1 MSPETQKPKSF
12 ADILQQN
19 QEFVAHLQ
27 TLQDD
32 MGTQLAEKEQELAL
46 IQRLLADK
54 QREVDEMQNAQL
66 QWAIDRQALLE
77 QHESLKKGHL
87 TLQQT
92 HDRAQADLG
101 RLKDEAARARAHDQ
115 ERAIERQALLDQHES
130 LKQGNQDLQQS
141 HDRAQVELARLKD
154 DVARA
159 KTRDEERR
167 GQLRQLEQERIQL
180 AQKYEADQKKFRE
193 DLKTAEDDLNS
204 LQTSQLQWAVDRE
217 TLLKDR
223 ESAVARQAQL
233 EQEWQKARAS
243 LTEDKARLEDLSDDL
258 QQQLKAVRA
267 ELEPLKAARDKWQA
281 ERQRLIADVARL
293 EQGSQAAE
301 SQFKADRKLLLG
313 QLDEA
318 RKKGADLDKAEA
330 EFQRLSDERSALLT
344 KVKAMEKDWQ
354 SRETSYAEEKSTLK
368 KQNQDAIARLAAMQ
382 QDYEKIKAL
391 HADLAGETGRKAE
404 EWTAREQR
412 LTAEKNQ
419 LKVDLERIQAQLS
432 DMMSQTNELHSQRAA
447 EAKELDQAWQREKV
461 SLKAQLEEA
470 RKTAGSGPPTSQ
482 VLARYEAEKRA
493 MQAQLEGLKVELA
506 ASGKNK
512 EAAPA
517 LSQAKRDFEAKF
529 RVIYDQSH
537 DLNSPL
543 NAIIGFSEILLDEK
557 TNKTTPEERREFVA
571 HINESGK
578 RLVEHIRE
586 LIEFAKQEA
595 GIQERPVQMQPPV
608 GVGTKAPVILV
619 ADNDPAVKERIEP
632 FLSHAGYEVVIA
644 ASAQEALRKAVQLQP
659 LAVLIDTQ
667 LPPNGGSGLVYDLR
681 RESKTKDIPIVLTSK
696 VNKES
701 LPFDIGQADFLTKPI
716 DRQQLLQM
724 MVKFDLLADGKRGK
738 KTPSSILIVDD
749 DPQNIRL
756 VKAMLKPFNME
767 IIVADGG
774 KAGLELA
781 LKKKPDMIIL
791 DLMMPDVDGFEVVSK
806 LREDPAGS
814 QIPIL
819 IYTAKNISSEDR
831 ERLQGNIQ
839 SIIQKG
845 DFGKDRFLEMI
856 NNLQTS
862 QAA

>member
-1 MSPETQKPKSF
+1 MAADAPRAKSF

-19 QEFVAHLQ
+19 QEFITHLQ
-27 TLQDD
+27 SLQEDI
-32 MGTQLAEKEQELAL
+32 GGQLDEKERELAL
-46 IQRLLADK
+46 TKRQLTEK
-54 QREVDEMQNAQL
+54 QQELDELQNAQL
-66 QWAIDRQALLE
+66 QWAMD
-77 QHESLKKGHL
+77 
-87 TLQQT
+87 
-92 HDRAQADLG
+92 
-101 RLKDEAARARAHDQ
+101 
-115 ERAIERQALLDQHES
+115 RQALLDQHDA
-130 LKQGNQDLQQS
+130 LKQGHQDLQQR
-141 HDRAQVELARLKD
+141 HDQGQVELGRLKD

-159 KTRDEERR
+159 KARDEERR
-167 GQLRQLEQERIQL
+167 GQLRQLEQERMQL
-180 AQKYEADQKKFRE
+180 AQKFENDHKKIGA
-193 DLKTAEDDLNS
+193 DLKLAQDDLDS
-204 LQTSQLQWAVDRE
+204 LQSAQLQWAIDRE
-217 TLLKDR
+217 SLLKDR
-223 ESAVARQAQL
+223 DTAVAKQAQL
-233 EQEWQKARAS
+233 EQDWQKARAE
-243 LTEDKARLEDLSDDL
+243 LTQEKARLTDLNARL
-258 QQQLKAVRA
+258 QQQLKAAQV
-267 ELEPLKAARDKWQA
+267 EIEPLKAARDKWQA
-281 ERQRLIADVARL
+281 ERQRLMADVARL
-293 EQGSQAAE
+293 EQGAQASDA
-301 SQFKADRKLLLG
+301 QFRADRKLLQG

-318 RKKGADLDKAEA
+318 RRKAADLDKAEA

-344 KVKAMEKDWQ
+344 KVKALEKDWQ
-354 SRETSYAEEKSTLK
+354 SREASVAEEKAGLK
-368 KQNQDAIARLAAMQ
+368 KQVQDAAAKLAAMQ

-404 EWTAREQR
+404 QWTAREQR
-412 LTAEKNQ
+412 LTSEKNQ
-419 LKVDLERIQAQLS
+419 LKVDLERVQGQLS
-432 DMMSQTNELHSQRAA
+432 DMMSETNELHSRRAN
-447 EAKELDQAWQREKV
+447 EAKELEQAWQREKA
-461 SLKAQLEEA
+461 SLKLQLDEA
-470 RKTAGSGPPTSQ
+470 RKAGGSGPPTSQ

-493 MQAQLEGLKVELA
+493 MQAQLDGLKTELA
-506 ASGKNK
+506 ASGRNK
-512 EAAPA
+512 DAAPA
-517 LSQAKRDFEAKF
+517 LTQAKRDFEAKF

-557 TNKTTPEERREFVA
+557 ANKTTPEERREFVA

-595 GIQERPVQMQPPV
+595 GIQERPIQMVPPV
-608 GVGTKAPVILV
+608 GGGSKPPVILV

-756 VKAMLKPFNME
+756 IKAMLKPFNME
-767 IIVADGG
+767 VMVADGG

-781 LKKKPDMIIL
+781 LKKKPDLIIL

-806 LREDPAGS
+806 LREDPAAS

-819 IYTAKNISSEDR
+819 IYTAKNITSEDR

>member
-1 MSPETQKPKSF
+1 MPETPKPKSF

-19 QEFVAHLQ
+19 QDFIAHLQ
-27 TLQDD
+27 VLQEDV
-32 MGTQLAEKEQELAL
+32 GVQLEEKEKELALAKRQLAEKQQEL
-46 IQRLLADK
+46 
-54 QREVDEMQNAQL
+54 DEMQNAQL
-66 QWAIDRQALLE
+66 QWAMDRQ
-77 QHESLKKGHL
+77 S
-87 TLQQT
+87 
-92 HDRAQADLG
+92 
-101 RLKDEAARARAHDQ
+101 
-115 ERAIERQALLDQHES
+115 LLDQHES
-130 LKQGNQDLQQS
+130 LKQGQTDLQQS
-141 HDRAQVELARLKD
+141 HDQAKVELARLKD
-154 DVARA
+154 DIARA

-180 AQKYEADQKKFRE
+180 AQKSEVDQKKIRA
-193 DLKTAEDDLNS
+193 DLKAAQDDLDS
-204 LQTSQLQWAVDRE
+204 LQSAQLQWAMDRE

-223 ESAVARQAQL
+223 DTAVSKQAQL
-233 EQEWQKARAS
+233 EQEWQKARAE
-243 LTEDKARLEDLSDDL
+243 LTKDKARLTDTTAQL
-258 QQQLKAVRA
+258 QQQLKAAQA

-281 ERQRLIADVARL
+281 ERQRLVADVARL
-293 EQGSQAAE
+293 EQGSQASEA
-301 SQFKADRKLLLG
+301 QFKADRKLLQG

-330 EFQRLSDERSALLT
+330 EFGRISDERSALLT
-344 KVKAMEKDWQ
+344 KVKALEKDWQ
-354 SRETSYAEEKSTLK
+354 SREASIAEEKAALR
-368 KQNQDAIARLAAMQ
+368 KQVGDAVAKLAAMQ
-382 QDYEKIKAL
+382 QDYEKVKAL

-404 EWTAREQR
+404 QWTAREQR
-412 LTAEKNQ
+412 LTSEKNQ
-419 LKVDLERIQAQLS
+419 LKVDLERVQAQLS
-432 DMMSQTNELHSQRAA
+432 DMMSQSNDLQTQRAGQS
-447 EAKELDQAWQREKV
+447 KELEQAWLREKA
-461 SLKAQLEEA
+461 SLKAQLDEA
-470 RKTAGSGPPTSQ
+470 RKAAGSGPPSSQ

-493 MQAQLEGLKVELA
+493 MQAQLDSLRTELT

-512 EAAPA
+512 DAAPA
-517 LSQAKRDFEAKF
+517 LAQAKRDFEAKF

-543 NAIIGFSEILLDEK
+543 NAINGFSEILLDEK
-557 TNKTTPEERREFVA
+557 GNKTTPEERREFVA
-571 HINESGK
+571 HINESAK
-578 RLVEHIRE
+578 RLGEHIRE

-595 GIQERPVQMQPPV
+595 GIQERPVQMVPPM
-608 GVGTKAPVILV
+608 GMGSKPPVILV

-767 IIVADGG
+767 VMVADGG

-781 LKKKPDMIIL
+781 LKKKPDLIIL

-819 IYTAKNISSEDR
+819 IYTAKNITSEDR

-839 SIIQKG
+839 TIIQKG

-856 NNLQTS
+856 NNLQTTH
-862 QAA
+862 AA

>member
-1 MSPETQKPKSF
+1 MAPEAPKAKSF

-19 QEFVAHLQ
+19 QEFITHLQ
-27 TLQDD
+27 ALQEDI
-32 MGTQLAEKEQELAL
+32 GGQLEEKEKELALTKRQLAEKQQEL
-46 IQRLLADK
+46 
-54 QREVDEMQNAQL
+54 DELQNAQL
-66 QWAIDRQALLE
+66 QWAMD
-77 QHESLKKGHL
+77 
-87 TLQQT
+87 
-92 HDRAQADLG
+92 
-101 RLKDEAARARAHDQ
+101 
-115 ERAIERQALLDQHES
+115 RQALLDQHEA
-130 LKQGNQDLQQS
+130 LKQGHQDLQQS
-141 HDRAQVELARLKD
+141 HDRAEVELGRLKD
-154 DVARA
+154 DVTRS
-159 KTRDEERR
+159 KSRDEERR
-167 GQLRQLEQERIQL
+167 GQLRQLEQERMQA
-180 AQKYEADQKKFRE
+180 AQKFENDQKKIRSDLKLAQE
-193 DLKTAEDDLNS
+193 DLDT
-204 LQTSQLQWAVDRE
+204 LQSAQLQWAMDRE

-223 ESAVARQAQL
+223 DAAVGKQAEL
-233 EQEWQKARAS
+233 EQEWQKARAQ
-243 LTEDKARLEDLSDDL
+243 LTQDKTRLTDLSAQL
-258 QQQLKAVRA
+258 QQQLKAVQA
-267 ELEPLKAARDKWQA
+267 EIEPLKAAREKWQA

-301 SQFKADRKLLLG
+301 AQFKADRKLLQG

-318 RKKGADLDKAEA
+318 RKKAADLDKAEA

-344 KVKAMEKDWQ
+344 KVKALEKDWQ
-354 SRETSYAEEKSTLK
+354 SREASVAEEKAGLK
-368 KQNQDAIARLAAMQ
+368 KQVQDAVAKLAAMQ

-404 EWTAREQR
+404 AWTGREQR
-412 LTAEKNQ
+412 LTSEKNQ
-419 LKVDLERIQAQLS
+419 LKVDLERVQGQLS
-432 DMMSQTNELHSQRAA
+432 EMMAETNELHSRRAN
-447 EAKELDQAWQREKV
+447 EAKELEQAWHREKA
-461 SLKAQLEEA
+461 SLKLQLEEA
-470 RKTAGSGPPTSQ
+470 RKAAGSGPPTSQ

-493 MQAQLEGLKVELA
+493 MQAQLDGLKTELS

-512 EAAPA
+512 DAAPA
-517 LSQAKRDFEAKF
+517 LTQAKRDFEAKF

-557 TNKTTPEERREFVA
+557 ANKTTPEERREFVA

-595 GIQERPVQMQPPV
+595 GIQERPVQMMPPV
-608 GVGTKAPVILV
+608 GGGSKPPVILV

-696 VNKES
+696 INKES

-767 IIVADGG
+767 VIVADGG

-781 LKKKPDMIIL
+781 LKKKPDLIIL

-806 LREDPAGS
+806 LREDPAAS

-819 IYTAKNISSEDR
+819 IYTAKNITSEDR

-856 NNLQTS
+856 NNLQTT

>member
-1 MSPETQKPKSF
+1 MPEAPKPKSF

-19 QEFVAHLQ
+19 QDFLTHLHA
-27 TLQDD
+27 LQEDV
-32 MGTQLAEKEQELAL
+32 GGQLEEKEKELAIVKRQLAEKQQEL
-46 IQRLLADK
+46 
-54 QREVDEMQNAQL
+54 DEMQNAQL
-66 QWAIDRQALLE
+66 QWAMDRQ
-77 QHESLKKGHL
+77 S
-87 TLQQT
+87 
-92 HDRAQADLG
+92 
-101 RLKDEAARARAHDQ
+101 
-115 ERAIERQALLDQHES
+115 LLDQHES
-130 LKQGNQDLQQS
+130 LKQGQQDLQQS
-141 HDRAQVELARLKD
+141 HDQAKVELARLKD
-154 DVARA
+154 DIARA
-159 KTRDEERR
+159 KVRDEERR

-180 AQKYEADQKKFRE
+180 AQKSEGDQKKVRA
-193 DLKTAEDDLNS
+193 DLKAAQDDLDS
-204 LQTSQLQWAVDRE
+204 LQSAQLQWAMDRE

-223 ESAVARQAQL
+223 DTAVAKQAQL
-233 EQEWQKARAS
+233 EQEWQKARAE
-243 LTEDKARLEDLSDDL
+243 LTKDKARLTDVTAQV
-258 QQQLKAVRA
+258 QQQLKAVQA
-267 ELEPLKAARDKWQA
+267 ELEPLKAGRDKWQA
-281 ERQRLIADVARL
+281 ERQRLVADVARL
-293 EQGSQAAE
+293 EQESQTAE
-301 SQFKADRKLLLG
+301 SQFRADRKLLQG
-313 QLDEA
+313 QLEEA

-330 EFQRLSDERSALLT
+330 EFARLSDERSALLT
-344 KVKAMEKDWQ
+344 KVKALEKDWQ
-354 SRETSYAEEKSTLK
+354 SREASIAEEKSGLK
-368 KQNQDAIARLAAMQ
+368 KQVQDAVARLAAMQ

-404 EWTAREQR
+404 EWTSREQR
-412 LTAEKNQ
+412 LTSEKNQ
-419 LKVDLERIQAQLS
+419 LKVDLERVQAQLS
-432 DMMSQTNELHSQRAA
+432 DMMSQSNDLHSQRASQS
-447 EAKELDQAWQREKV
+447 KELEQAWLREKA
-461 SLKAQLEEA
+461 SLKAQLDEA
-470 RKTAGSGPPTSQ
+470 RKAAGSGPPSSQ

-493 MQAQLEGLKVELA
+493 MQAQLDSLRTELT

-512 EAAPA
+512 DAAPA
-517 LSQAKRDFEAKF
+517 LVQAKRDFEAKF

-543 NAIIGFSEILLDEK
+543 NAINGFSEILLDEK
-557 TNKTTPEERREFVA
+557 GNRTTPEERREFVA
-571 HINESGK
+571 HINESAK
-578 RLVEHIRE
+578 RLGEHIRE

-595 GIQERPVQMQPPV
+595 GIQERPVQMMPPV
-608 GVGTKAPVILV
+608 GSGSKPPVILV

-767 IIVADGG
+767 VMVADGG

-781 LKKKPDMIIL
+781 LKKKPDLIIL

-806 LREDPAGS
+806 LREDPDGS

-819 IYTAKNISSEDR
+819 IYTAKNITSEDR

-839 SIIQKG
+839 TIIQKG

-856 NNLQTS
+856 NNLQTT

>member
-1 MSPETQKPKSF
+1 MSPEAPKARSF

-32 MGTQLAEKEQELAL
+32 IASQLALKEKELAAAQQQLAAKEQELNEL
-46 IQRLLADK
+46 
-54 QREVDEMQNAQL
+54 QNAQL
-66 QWAIDRQALLE
+66 QWAMDRQVLLE
-77 QHESLKKGHL
+77 EHSAAQKGHKE
-87 TLQQT
+87 LQERHQRAEAELV
-92 HDRAQADLG
+92 RAQAQWAAERQAILERHDTLSQAHKDLQQGHDRVRVELG
-101 RLKDEAARARAHDQ
+101 RLQ
-115 ERAIERQALLDQHES
+115 E
-130 LKQGNQDLQQS
+130 
-141 HDRAQVELARLKD
+141 
-154 DVARA
+154 DVTRA

-167 GQLRQLEQERIQL
+167 GQLRQLEQERMQL
-180 AQKYEADQKKFRE
+180 TQKFEAEQRKIAAE
-193 DLKTAEDDLNS
+193 LKTVQGDLDS
-204 LQTSQLQWAVDRE
+204 LQSAQLQWAMDRE

-223 ESAVARQAQL
+223 DAAVARLAQL
-233 EQEWQKARAS
+233 EQEWQAARTA
-243 LTEDKARLEDLSDDL
+243 LTGERTKLSESNTQL
-258 QQQLKAVRA
+258 QQQLKSLQA
-267 ELEPLKAARDKWQA
+267 ELDPIKTARDKWQS

-293 EQGSQAAE
+293 EQEAQTAE
-301 SQFKADRKLLLG
+301 GQFKADRKLLQN
-313 QLDEA
+313 QLEEA

-330 EFQRLSDERSALLT
+330 EFQRVSDERSALLT
-344 KVKAMEKDWQ
+344 KVKALEKDWQ
-354 SRETSYAEEKSTLK
+354 VRETSVAEEKAALK
-368 KQNQDAIARLAAMQ
+368 KQVQDANAKLAATQ
-382 QDYEKIKAL
+382 QDYEKVKAL
-391 HADLAGETGRKAE
+391 HDDLAGESGRKAE
-404 EWTAREQR
+404 EWTGREQR
-412 LTAEKNQ
+412 LTSEKNQ
-419 LKVDLERIQAQLS
+419 LKVDLERVQGQLS
-432 DMMSQTNELHSQRAA
+432 EMMGQTNELQSRRAN
-447 EAKELDQAWQREKV
+447 ELKELELAWQREKA
-461 SLKAQLEEA
+461 SLKSQLEEA
-470 RKTAGSGPPTSQ
+470 RKTTGSGPPSNQ
-482 VLARYEAEKRA
+482 VIARYEAEKRA
-493 MQAQLEGLKVELA
+493 MQAQLDGLRTELA
-506 ASGKNK
+506 AFGKNK
-512 EAAPA
+512 DAGAG
-517 LSQAKRDFEAKF
+517 LLQAKRDFEAKF

-557 TNKTTPEERREFVA
+557 GNKTTPEERREFVA

-586 LIEFAKQEA
+586 LIEFAKQES
-595 GIQERPVQMQPPV
+595 GIQERPVQMLPPV
-608 GVGTKAPVILV
+608 GASTKAPVILV
-619 ADNDPAVKERIEP
+619 ADNDPSVKERIEP

-767 IIVADGG
+767 IMIADGG

-781 LKKKPDMIIL
+781 MKKKPDLIIL

-806 LREDPAGS
+806 LREDPESA

-819 IYTAKNISSEDR
+819 IYTAKNITSEDR

-839 SIIQKG
+839 TIIQKG

-856 NNLQTS
+856 NNLQTA
-862 QAA
+862 QAS

>member
-1 MSPETQKPKSF
+1 MPEAPKPKSF

-19 QEFVAHLQ
+19 QDFITHLQ
-27 TLQDD
+27 ALQEDV
-32 MGTQLAEKEQELAL
+32 GGQLEEKEKELAIVKRQLAEKQQEL
-46 IQRLLADK
+46 
-54 QREVDEMQNAQL
+54 DEMQNAQL
-66 QWAIDRQALLE
+66 QWAMDRQ
-77 QHESLKKGHL
+77 S
-87 TLQQT
+87 
-92 HDRAQADLG
+92 
-101 RLKDEAARARAHDQ
+101 
-115 ERAIERQALLDQHES
+115 LLDQHES
-130 LKQGNQDLQQS
+130 VKQGQQDLQQS
-141 HDRAQVELARLKD
+141 HDQAKVELARLKD
-154 DVARA
+154 DIARA
-159 KTRDEERR
+159 KVRDEERR

-180 AQKYEADQKKFRE
+180 AQKSEGDQKKIRA
-193 DLKTAEDDLNS
+193 DLKAAQDDLDS
-204 LQTSQLQWAVDRE
+204 LQSAQLQWAMDRE

-223 ESAVARQAQL
+223 DTAVAKQAQL
-233 EQEWQKARAS
+233 EQEWQKARAE
-243 LTEDKARLEDLSDDL
+243 LTKDKARLTDVTAQV
-258 QQQLKAVRA
+258 QQQLKAVQA
-267 ELEPLKAARDKWQA
+267 ELEPLKAGRDKWQA
-281 ERQRLIADVARL
+281 ERQRLVADVARL
-293 EQGSQAAE
+293 EQESQTAE
-301 SQFKADRKLLLG
+301 SQFRADRKLLQG
-313 QLDEA
+313 QLEEA

-330 EFQRLSDERSALLT
+330 EFARLSDERSALLT
-344 KVKAMEKDWQ
+344 KVKALEKDWQ
-354 SRETSYAEEKSTLK
+354 SREASIAEEKSGLK
-368 KQNQDAIARLAAMQ
+368 KQVQDAVARLAAMQ

-404 EWTAREQR
+404 EWTSREQR
-412 LTAEKNQ
+412 LTSEKNQ
-419 LKVDLERIQAQLS
+419 LKVDLERVQAQLS
-432 DMMSQTNELHSQRAA
+432 DMMSQSNDLHSQRASQS
-447 EAKELDQAWQREKV
+447 KELEQAWLREKA
-461 SLKAQLEEA
+461 SLKAQLDEA
-470 RKTAGSGPPTSQ
+470 RKAAGSGPPSSQ

-493 MQAQLEGLKVELA
+493 MQAQLDSLRTELT

-512 EAAPA
+512 DAAPA
-517 LSQAKRDFEAKF
+517 LVQAKRDFEAKF

-543 NAIIGFSEILLDEK
+543 NAINGFSEILLDEK
-557 TNKTTPEERREFVA
+557 GNKTTPEERREFVA
-571 HINESGK
+571 HINESAK
-578 RLVEHIRE
+578 RLGEHIRE

-595 GIQERPVQMQPPV
+595 GIQERPVQMMPPV
-608 GVGTKAPVILV
+608 GSGSKPPVILV

-767 IIVADGG
+767 VMVADGG

-781 LKKKPDMIIL
+781 LKKKPDLIIL

-819 IYTAKNISSEDR
+819 IYTAKNITSEDR

-839 SIIQKG
+839 TIIQKG

-856 NNLQTS
+856 NNLQTT

>member
-1 MSPETQKPKSF
+1 MPEAPKPKSF

-19 QEFVAHLQ
+19 QDFITHLQ
-27 TLQDD
+27 ALQEDV
-32 MGTQLAEKEQELAL
+32 GGQLEEKEKELALVKRQLAEKQQEL
-46 IQRLLADK
+46 
-54 QREVDEMQNAQL
+54 DEMQNAQL
-66 QWAIDRQALLE
+66 QWAMDRQ
-77 QHESLKKGHL
+77 S
-87 TLQQT
+87 
-92 HDRAQADLG
+92 
-101 RLKDEAARARAHDQ
+101 
-115 ERAIERQALLDQHES
+115 LLDQHES
-130 LKQGNQDLQQS
+130 LKQGQQDLQQS
-141 HDRAQVELARLKD
+141 HDQAKVELARLKD
-154 DVARA
+154 DIARA
-159 KTRDEERR
+159 KVRDEERR

-180 AQKYEADQKKFRE
+180 AQKSEGDQKKIRA
-193 DLKTAEDDLNS
+193 DLKAAQDDLDS
-204 LQTSQLQWAVDRE
+204 LQSAQLQWPMDRE

-223 ESAVARQAQL
+223 DTAVAKQAQL
-233 EQEWQKARAS
+233 EQEWQKARAE
-243 LTEDKARLEDLSDDL
+243 LTKDKARLTDVTAQV
-258 QQQLKAVRA
+258 QQQLKAVQA
-267 ELEPLKAARDKWQA
+267 ELEPLRAGRDKWQA
-281 ERQRLIADVARL
+281 ERQRLVADVARL
-293 EQGSQAAE
+293 EQESQTAE
-301 SQFKADRKLLLG
+301 SQFRADRKLLQG
-313 QLDEA
+313 QLEEA

-330 EFQRLSDERSALLT
+330 EFARLSDERSALLT
-344 KVKAMEKDWQ
+344 KVKALEKDWQ
-354 SRETSYAEEKSTLK
+354 SREASIAEEKSGLK
-368 KQNQDAIARLAAMQ
+368 KQVQDAVARLAAMQ

-404 EWTAREQR
+404 EWTSREQR
-412 LTAEKNQ
+412 LTSEKNQ
-419 LKVDLERIQAQLS
+419 LKVDLERVQAQLS
-432 DMMSQTNELHSQRAA
+432 DMMSQSNDLHSQRASQS
-447 EAKELDQAWQREKV
+447 KELEQAWLREKA
-461 SLKAQLEEA
+461 SLKAQLDEA
-470 RKTAGSGPPTSQ
+470 RKAAGSGPPSSQ

-493 MQAQLEGLKVELA
+493 MQAQLDGLRTELT

-512 EAAPA
+512 DAAPA
-517 LSQAKRDFEAKF
+517 LVQAKRDFEAKF

-543 NAIIGFSEILLDEK
+543 NAINGFSEILLDEK
-557 TNKTTPEERREFVA
+557 GNKTTPEERREFVA
-571 HINESGK
+571 HINESAK
-578 RLVEHIRE
+578 RLGEHIRE

-595 GIQERPVQMQPPV
+595 GIQERPMQMVPPV
-608 GVGTKAPVILV
+608 GSGSKPPVILV

-767 IIVADGG
+767 VMVADGG

-781 LKKKPDMIIL
+781 LKKKPDLIIL

-806 LREDPAGS
+806 LREDPDGS

-819 IYTAKNISSEDR
+819 IYTAKNITSEDR

-839 SIIQKG
+839 TIIQKG

-856 NNLQTS
+856 NNLQTT

>member
-1 MSPETQKPKSF
+1 MTDAPRPKSF
-12 ADILQQN
+12 QDILQQN
-19 QEFVAHLQ
+19 QDFIAHLQ

-32 MGTQLAEKEQELAL
+32 AASQLTDKEKELAATRAQLDATRQALDENQKELAAVRAQL
-46 IQRLLADK
+46 DAGQRAHGEK
-54 QREVDEMQNAQL
+54 QKELDDLQNAQL
-66 QWAIDRQALLE
+66 QWAIDRQ
-77 QHESLKKGHL
+77 G
-87 TLQQT
+87 
-92 HDRAQADLG
+92 
-101 RLKDEAARARAHDQ
+101 
-115 ERAIERQALLDQHES
+115 LLDQHDA
-130 LKQGNQDLQQS
+130 LKQSHQDLQGS
-141 HDRAQVELARLKD
+141 HDRARTELNRLQE
-154 DVARA
+154 DVTRA

-167 GQLRQLEQERIQL
+167 SQLRQLEQERMQL
-180 AQKYEADQKKFRE
+180 AQKYEADQKKIRA
-193 DLKTAEDDLNS
+193 DLKTAQDDLNE
-204 LQTSQLQWAVDRE
+204 LQSSQLQWAVDRE

-223 ESAVARQAQL
+223 DTAVARQAQL
-233 EQEWQKARAS
+233 EQEWQKARAE
-243 LTEDKARLEDLSDDL
+243 LTQDKARLTDLTAQL
-258 QQQLKAVRA
+258 QQQLKAVQA
-267 ELEPLKAARDKWQA
+267 EIDPLKAARDKWQA

-293 EQGSQAAE
+293 EQGSQASEA
-301 SQFKADRKLLLG
+301 QFKADRKLLQG
-313 QLDEA
+313 QLEEA

-344 KVKAMEKDWQ
+344 KVKALEKDWQ
-354 SRETSYAEEKSTLK
+354 SREASFAEEKASLK
-368 KQNQDAIARLAAMQ
+368 KQAAESAARLAATQ

-391 HADLAGETGRKAE
+391 HADLAGESGRKAQ
-404 EWTAREQR
+404 EWTGREQR
-412 LTAEKNQ
+412 LTAEKNG

-432 DMMSQTNELHSQRAA
+432 DMMSQTNELQNRRAG
-447 EAKELDQAWQREKV
+447 EAKELELAWQREKA

-470 RKTAGSGPPTSQ
+470 RKVAGSGPPTSQ

-493 MQAQLEGLKVELA
+493 MQAQLEGLKVELS

-512 EAAPA
+512 DAAPA

-537 DLNSPL
+537 DLTSPL

-557 TNKTTPEERREFVA
+557 ANKTTPEERREFVA

-595 GIQERPVQMQPPV
+595 GIQERPVQIMPPV
-608 GVGTKAPVILV
+608 GAGTKAPVILV

-667 LPPNGGSGLVYDLR
+667 LPPTGGSGLVYDLR

-756 VKAMLKPFNME
+756 IKAMLKPFNIEVM
-767 IIVADGG
+767 VADGG
-774 KAGLELA
+774 KAGVEMA
-781 LKKKPDMIIL
+781 LKKKPDLIIL
-791 DLMMPDVDGFEVVSK
+791 RLLMPDVDGFEVVAK
-806 LREDPAGS
+806 LGEDPAAS

-819 IYTAKNISSEDR
+819 IYTAKNITTEDR

-856 NNLQTS
+856 NNLQTTH
-862 QAA
+862 AA

>member
-1 MSPETQKPKSF
+1 MPEPPKGKSF
-12 ADILQQN
+12 AGILQQN
-19 QEFVAHLQ
+19 QDFITHLQ
-27 TLQDD
+27 ALQEDI
-32 MGTQLAEKEQELAL
+32 GAELEEKEKELAL
-46 IQRLLADK
+46 AK
-54 QREVDEMQNAQL
+54 QQLSEKQQELDELQDAQL
-66 QWAIDRQALLE
+66 QWAMD
-77 QHESLKKGHL
+77 
-87 TLQQT
+87 
-92 HDRAQADLG
+92 
-101 RLKDEAARARAHDQ
+101 
-115 ERAIERQALLDQHES
+115 RQALLDQHET
-130 LKQGNQDLQQS
+130 LKQGHQDLQQK
-141 HDRAQVELARLKD
+141 HDQSQVELARLKS
-154 DVARA
+154 DVTRAR
-159 KTRDEERR
+159 TRDEERR
-167 GQLRQLEQERIQL
+167 GQLRQLEQERMQL
-180 AQKYEADQKKFRE
+180 VQKFEADQKQIRA
-193 DLKTAEDDLNS
+193 DLKSAQDDQGS
-204 LQTSQLQWAVDRE
+204 LQSAQLQWAMDRE
-217 TLLKDR
+217 TLLKER
-223 ESAVARQAQL
+223 NTAVARQGQL
-233 EQEWQKARAS
+233 EQEWRKARAELS
-243 LTEDKARLEDLSDDL
+243 QDKTRLTDLNAQL
-258 QQQLKAVRA
+258 QQQLKAVQA
-267 ELEPLKAARDKWQA
+267 EIEPLKAARDKWQS
-281 ERQRLIADVARL
+281 ERQRLIADVGRL
-293 EQGSQAAE
+293 EQAAQAAE
-301 SQFKADRKLLLG
+301 GQFRADRKLLQG

-318 RKKGADLDKAEA
+318 RKKAADLDKAEA

-354 SRETSYAEEKSTLK
+354 SREASFAEEKAGLK
-368 KQNQDAIARLAAMQ
+368 KQVQDAVARLAAMQ

-404 EWTAREQR
+404 EWTGREQR
-412 LTAEKNQ
+412 LTSEKNQ
-419 LKVDLERIQAQLS
+419 LKVDLERVQAQLS
-432 DMMSQTNELHSQRAA
+432 DMMSQTNELHSRRTAD
-447 EAKELDQAWQREKV
+447 AKELEQAWQREKA
-461 SLKAQLEEA
+461 SMKAQLEEA
-470 RKTAGSGPPTSQ
+470 RKAAGSGPPTSQ

-493 MQAQLEGLKVELA
+493 MQAQLEGLRTDLA

-512 EAAPA
+512 DAAPA
-517 LSQAKRDFEAKF
+517 LTQAKRDFEAKF

-543 NAIIGFSEILLDEK
+543 NAIVGFSEILLDEK
-557 TNKTTPEERREFVA
+557 ANKTTPEERREFVA

-595 GIQERPVQMQPPV
+595 GIQERPVQIMPPV
-608 GVGTKAPVILV
+608 GGSSKPPVILV

-632 FLSHAGYEVVIA
+632 FLSHAGYDVVIA

-749 DPQNIRL
+749 DAQNIRL
-756 VKAMLKPFNME
+756 VKAMLKPFNMDVM
-767 IIVADGG
+767 VADGG

-781 LKKKPDMIIL
+781 LKKKPDLIIL

-819 IYTAKNISSEDR
+819 IYTAKNITSEDR

-839 SIIQKG
+839 TIIQKG

>member
-1 MSPETQKPKSF
+1 MTPEIPKAKSF

-19 QEFVAHLQ
+19 QEFITHLQ
-27 TLQDD
+27 ALQEDI
-32 MGTQLAEKEQELAL
+32 GGQLEEKEKELALTKRQLAEKQQEL
-46 IQRLLADK
+46 
-54 QREVDEMQNAQL
+54 DELQNAQL
-66 QWAIDRQALLE
+66 QWAMD
-77 QHESLKKGHL
+77 
-87 TLQQT
+87 
-92 HDRAQADLG
+92 
-101 RLKDEAARARAHDQ
+101 
-115 ERAIERQALLDQHES
+115 RQALLDQHDT
-130 LKQGNQDLQQS
+130 LKQGHQDLQQN
-141 HDRAQVELARLKD
+141 HDRAQVELARVKD
-154 DVARA
+154 DVARSKA
-159 KTRDEERR
+159 RDEERR
-167 GQLRQLEQERIQL
+167 GQLRQLEQERMQL
-180 AQKYEADQKKFRE
+180 AQKSEIDQKKLRA
-193 DLKTAEDDLNS
+193 DLKMAQDDLDS
-204 LQTSQLQWAVDRE
+204 LQSAQLQWAMDRE
-217 TLLKDR
+217 ALLKDR
-223 ESAVARQAQL
+223 DAAVAKQADL
-233 EQEWQKARAS
+233 EQEWQVARAE
-243 LTEDKARLEDLSDDL
+243 LTQDKTRLTGLNTQL
-258 QQQLKAVRA
+258 QQQLKAVQA
-267 ELEPLKAARDKWQA
+267 EIEPLKAAR
-281 ERQRLIADVARL
+281 ERSQSERVRLIGDVARL
-293 EQGSQAAE
+293 EQEAQTAE
-301 SQFKADRKLLLG
+301 GQYRADRKLLSG
-313 QLDEA
+313 QLEEA
-318 RKKGADLDKAEA
+318 RRKAADLDKAEA

-344 KVKAMEKDWQ
+344 KVKALEKDWQ
-354 SRETSYAEEKSTLK
+354 SREASVAEEKAALK
-368 KQNQDAIARLAAMQ
+368 KQVQDAVAKLTTMQ
-382 QDYEKIKAL
+382 LDYEKVKAL
-391 HADLAGETGRKAE
+391 HADLAGESGRKAE
-404 EWTAREQR
+404 EWTTREQR
-412 LTAEKNQ
+412 LTSEKNQ
-419 LKVDLERIQAQLS
+419 LKVDLERVQGQLS
-432 DMMSQTNELHSQRAA
+432 DMMSETNELQSRRSN
-447 EAKELDQAWQREKV
+447 EAKELEQAWQREKA
-461 SLKAQLEEA
+461 SLKLQLEEA
-470 RKTAGSGPPTSQ
+470 RKAGGSGPPTSQ

-493 MQAQLEGLKVELA
+493 MQAQLDGLKTELA

-512 EAAPA
+512 DAAPA
-517 LSQAKRDFEAKF
+517 LTQAKRDFEAKF

-595 GIQERPVQMQPPV
+595 GIQERPVQIVPPMA
-608 GVGTKAPVILV
+608 GGSKPPVILV

-696 VNKES
+696 INKES

-767 IIVADGG
+767 VIVADGG

-806 LREDPAGS
+806 LREDPAAS

-819 IYTAKNISSEDR
+819 IYTAKNITSEDR

>member
-1 MSPETQKPKSF
+1 MSPEGSKPKSF

-19 QEFVAHLQ
+19 QEFIAHLQ
-27 TLQDD
+27 TLQEDISAQLEEKEKELALSKR
-32 MGTQLAEKEQELAL
+32 QLAEKQQELDELQNAQLQWAMDRQALLDQHEGLKQGHQDLQQKHDQAQVELGRLKDDVARSRARDDERRSQLKQLEQERMQLA
-46 IQRLLADK
+46 QKFEADQK
-54 QREVDEMQNAQL
+54 KIRADLKSAQDDLDSLQTAQL
-66 QWAIDRQALLE
+66 QWAIDR
-77 QHESLKKGHL
+77 
-87 TLQQT
+87 
-92 HDRAQADLG
+92 
-101 RLKDEAARARAHDQ
+101 
-115 ERAIERQALLDQHES
+115 
-130 LKQGNQDLQQS
+130 
-141 HDRAQVELARLKD
+141 
-154 DVARA
+154 
-159 KTRDEERR
+159 
-167 GQLRQLEQERIQL
+167 
-180 AQKYEADQKKFRE
+180 
-193 DLKTAEDDLNS
+193 
-204 LQTSQLQWAVDRE
+204 E

-223 ESAVARQAQL
+223 DGAVAKQAQL
-233 EQEWQKARAS
+233 EQEWQKARAE
-243 LTEDKARLEDLSDDL
+243 LAQDKARLTDLNAQL
-258 QQQLKAVRA
+258 QQQLKAIQS
-267 ELEPLKAARDKWQA
+267 EIEPLKAAREKWQA
-281 ERQRLIADVARL
+281 ERQRLVADVARL
-293 EQGSQAAE
+293 EQAAQAAE
-301 SQFKADRKLLLG
+301 GQFKSDRRLLQS
-313 QLDEA
+313 QLEEA
-318 RKKGADLDKAEA
+318 RGKAAELDKARA
-330 EFQRLSDERSALLT
+330 DSQRLTDERSALLT
-344 KVKAMEKDWQ
+344 KVKALEKDWQ
-354 SRETSYAEEKSTLK
+354 SREASVAEEKAALK
-368 KQNQDAIARLAAMQ
+368 KQVQDAVARLAAMQ
-382 QDYEKIKAL
+382 QDYEKLKGL

-412 LTAEKNQ
+412 LTSEKNQ
-419 LKVDLERIQAQLS
+419 LKVDLERVQAQLS
-432 DMMSQTNELHSQRAA
+432 DMMAQTNELHSQRTNQ
-447 EAKELDQAWQREKV
+447 AKELEVAWQREKAA
-461 SLKAQLEEA
+461 LKAQLDEA
-470 RKTAGSGPPTSQ
+470 RKAAGTGPPTSQ
-482 VLARYEAEKRA
+482 AIAKFEAEKRA
-493 MQAQLEGLKVELA
+493 MQAQIDSLRGELA

-512 EAAPA
+512 DVAPA
-517 LSQAKRDFEAKF
+517 LTQAKRDFEAKF

-595 GIQERPVQMQPPV
+595 GIQERPVAIVPPV
-608 GVGTKAPVILV
+608 GAASKPPVILV

-767 IIVADGG
+767 VMVADGG
-774 KAGLELA
+774 KAGLEMA
-781 LKKKPDMIIL
+781 LKKKPDLIIL

-806 LREDPAGS
+806 LREDPGAS

-819 IYTAKNISSEDR
+819 IYTAKNITSEDR

>member
-1 MSPETQKPKSF
+1 MSPETPKTKSF

-19 QEFVAHLQ
+19 QEFISHLQ
-27 TLQDD
+27 TLQDEA
-32 MGTQLAEKEQELAL
+32 GAQLAEKAKELGLVKRELEAKQQEL
-46 IQRLLADK
+46 
-54 QREVDEMQNAQL
+54 DELQNAQL
-66 QWAIDRQALLE
+66 QWAMDRQALLT
-77 QHESLKKGHL
+77 QH
-87 TLQQT
+87 
-92 HDRAQADLG
+92 D
-101 RLKDEAARARAHDQ
+101 
-115 ERAIERQALLDQHES
+115 S
-130 LKQGNQDLQQS
+130 LKQGHVDLQQS
-141 HDRAQVELARLKD
+141 HDRAQVELGRLKD
-154 DVARA
+154 DVIRA

-167 GQLRQLEQERIQL
+167 SQLKQLEQERMQL
-180 AQKYEADQKKFRE
+180 AQKYEADQKKFRA
-193 DLKTAEDDLNS
+193 DLKTAQDDLNS
-204 LQTSQLQWAVDRE
+204 LQSSQLQWAVDRE

-223 ESAVARQAQL
+223 DGAVAKQAQL
-233 EQEWQKARAS
+233 EQEWQKARAE
-243 LTEDKARLEDLSDDL
+243 LTQDKTRLTDLTGQL
-258 QQQLKAVRA
+258 QQQLKAVQA
-267 ELEPLKAARDKWQA
+267 EIDPLKAARDKWQA
-281 ERQRLIADVARL
+281 ERQRLVSDVARL
-293 EQGSQAAE
+293 EQAGQAAE
-301 SQFKADRKLLLG
+301 AQFKADRKLLQG
-313 QLDEA
+313 QLEEA

-344 KVKAMEKDWQ
+344 KVKALEKDWQ
-354 SRETSYAEEKSTLK
+354 SREASFAEEKSGLK
-368 KQNQDAIARLAAMQ
+368 KQGQDAVARLAGIQ
-382 QDYEKIKAL
+382 QDYEKLKAM

-412 LTAEKNQ
+412 LTSEKNQ

-432 DMMSQTNELHSQRAA
+432 EMSTQTNELHRQRAA
-447 EAKELDQAWQREKV
+447 EAKELEQAWQREKA

-470 RKTAGSGPPTSQ
+470 RKAAGSGPPTSQ

-493 MQAQLEGLKVELA
+493 MQAQLEGLKVELT

-512 EAAPA
+512 DVAPA

-557 TNKTTPEERREFVA
+557 GNKTTPEERREFVA

-595 GIQERPVQMQPPV
+595 GIQERPVQMMPPV
-608 GVGTKAPVILV
+608 GSGTKAPVILV

-756 VKAMLKPFNME
+756 VKAMLKPFNIE
-767 IIVADGG
+767 IMVADGG
-774 KAGLELA
+774 KAGLEIA
-781 LKKKPDMIIL
+781 MKKKPDMIIL

-806 LREDPAGS
+806 LREDPASS

-819 IYTAKNISSEDR
+819 IYTAKNITSEDR

-839 SIIQKG
+839 TIIQKG

-856 NNLQTS
+856 NNLQTT

>member
-1 MSPETQKPKSF
+1 MPEAPKPKSF

-19 QEFVAHLQ
+19 QDFITHLQ
-27 TLQDD
+27 ALQEDV
-32 MGTQLAEKEQELAL
+32 GGQLEEKEKELALVKRQLAEKQQEL
-46 IQRLLADK
+46 
-54 QREVDEMQNAQL
+54 DEMQNAQL
-66 QWAIDRQALLE
+66 QWAMDRQ
-77 QHESLKKGHL
+77 S
-87 TLQQT
+87 
-92 HDRAQADLG
+92 
-101 RLKDEAARARAHDQ
+101 
-115 ERAIERQALLDQHES
+115 LLDQHES
-130 LKQGNQDLQQS
+130 LKQGQQDLQQS
-141 HDRAQVELARLKD
+141 HDQAKVELARLKD
-154 DVARA
+154 DTARA
-159 KTRDEERR
+159 KVRDEERR

-180 AQKYEADQKKFRE
+180 AQKSEGDQKKIRA
-193 DLKTAEDDLNS
+193 DLKAAQDDLDS
-204 LQTSQLQWAVDRE
+204 LQSAQLQWAMDRE

-223 ESAVARQAQL
+223 DTAVTKQAQL
-233 EQEWQKARAS
+233 EQEWQKARAE
-243 LTEDKARLEDLSDDL
+243 LTKDKARLTDVTTQV
-258 QQQLKAVRA
+258 QQQLKAAQA
-267 ELEPLKAARDKWQA
+267 ELEPLKAAREKWQA
-281 ERQRLIADVARL
+281 ERQRLVADVARL

-301 SQFKADRKLLLG
+301 AQFRADRKLLQG
-313 QLDEA
+313 QLEEA
-318 RKKGADLDKAEA
+318 RRKAADLDKAEA
-330 EFQRLSDERSALLT
+330 EFARISDERSALLT
-344 KVKAMEKDWQ
+344 KVKALEKDWQ
-354 SRETSYAEEKSTLK
+354 SREASIAEEKAALK
-368 KQNQDAIARLAAMQ
+368 KQVQDAVARLAAMQ

-412 LTAEKNQ
+412 LTSEKNQ
-419 LKVDLERIQAQLS
+419 LKVDLERVQAQLS
-432 DMMSQTNELHSQRAA
+432 DMMSQSNDLHSQRATQS
-447 EAKELDQAWQREKV
+447 KELEQAWLREKA
-461 SLKAQLEEA
+461 SLKAQLDEA
-470 RKTAGSGPPTSQ
+470 RKAAGSGPPSSQ

-493 MQAQLEGLKVELA
+493 MQAQLDSLRTELT

-512 EAAPA
+512 DAAPA
-517 LSQAKRDFEAKF
+517 LAQAKRDFEAKF

-543 NAIIGFSEILLDEK
+543 NAINGFSEILLDEK
-557 TNKTTPEERREFVA
+557 GNKTTPEERREFVA
-571 HINESGK
+571 HINESAK
-578 RLVEHIRE
+578 RLGEHIRE

-595 GIQERPVQMQPPV
+595 GIQERPVQMVPPV
-608 GVGTKAPVILV
+608 GSGSKPPVILV

-767 IIVADGG
+767 VMVADGG

-781 LKKKPDMIIL
+781 LKKKPDLIIL

-819 IYTAKNISSEDR
+819 IYTAKNITSEDR

-839 SIIQKG
+839 TIIQKG

>member
-1 MSPETQKPKSF
+1 MSPETPKGKSF

-19 QEFVAHLQ
+19 QEFISHLQ
-27 TLQDD
+27 ALQQDI
-32 MGTQLAEKEQELAL
+32 GAQLEEKEKELAL
-46 IQRLLADK
+46 IKRQLADK
-54 QREVDEMQNAQL
+54 QQELDELQNAQL
-66 QWAIDRQALLE
+66 QWAMD
-77 QHESLKKGHL
+77 
-87 TLQQT
+87 
-92 HDRAQADLG
+92 
-101 RLKDEAARARAHDQ
+101 
-115 ERAIERQALLDQHES
+115 RQALLDQHEA
-130 LKQGNQDLQQS
+130 LKQGHQDLQQK
-141 HDRAQVELARLKD
+141 HDQSQVELGRIKD
-154 DVARA
+154 DLARA
-159 KTRDEERR
+159 RAREDERR
-167 GQLRQLEQERIQL
+167 AQLRQLEQERMEL
-180 AQKYEADQKKFRE
+180 AQKFEGDQKKIRA
-193 DLKTAEDDLNS
+193 DLKSAQDDLDS
-204 LQTSQLQWAVDRE
+204 LQTAQLEWAMDRE

-223 ESAVARQAQL
+223 DSAVAKQAQL
-233 EQEWQKARAS
+233 EQEWQKARAD
-243 LTEDKARLEDLSDDL
+243 LTQEKARLSDLNAQL
-258 QQQLKAVRA
+258 QQQVKALNA
-267 ELEPLKAARDKWQA
+267 EIEPLKASRDKWQA
-281 ERQRLIADVARL
+281 ERQRLVADIARL
-293 EQGSQAAE
+293 EQSGQSADA
-301 SQFKADRKLLLG
+301 QFKADRKLLQG

-318 RKKGADLDKAEA
+318 RKKIA
-330 EFQRLSDERSALLT
+330 EFEKAQTELQRLTDERAALLT
-344 KVKAMEKDWQ
+344 KVRALEKDWQ
-354 SRETSYAEEKSTLK
+354 SREASFAEEKAAAK
-368 KQNQDAIARLAAMQ
+368 KQVQDAMAKLSAMQ
-382 QDYEKIKAL
+382 QDYEKLKAL

-412 LTAEKNQ
+412 LTSEKNQ
-419 LKVDLERIQAQLS
+419 LKVDLERVQGELS
-432 DMMSQTNELHSQRAA
+432 DMMSKVNDMHGQRMAQS
-447 EAKELDQAWQREKV
+447 KELEQAWQKEKAV
-461 SLKAQLEEA
+461 LKAQLEEA
-470 RKTAGSGPPTSQ
+470 RKMAGSAPQTSQ
-482 VLARYEAEKRA
+482 AIGKLEAEKRA
-493 MQAQLEGLKVELA
+493 MQAQLEGLRADLA
-506 ASGKNK
+506 ATGKNK
-512 EAAPA
+512 DAAPA
-517 LSQAKRDFEAKF
+517 LSQARRDFEAKF

-595 GIQERPVQMQPPV
+595 GIQERPVAMIPPV
-608 GVGTKAPVILV
+608 GAGTKPPVILV

-767 IIVADGG
+767 IMVADGG
-774 KAGLELA
+774 KAGLEIA
-781 LKKKPDMIIL
+781 LKKKPDLIIL

-806 LREDPAGS
+806 LREDAAAS

>member
-1 MSPETQKPKSF
+1 MAPEAAKPKSF

-19 QEFVAHLQ
+19 QEFIAHLQ
-27 TLQDD
+27 ALQEDI
-32 MGTQLAEKEQELAL
+32 GVQLEEKEKELALAKRQLAEKQQEL
-46 IQRLLADK
+46 
-54 QREVDEMQNAQL
+54 DELQNAQL
-66 QWAIDRQALLE
+66 QWAMD
-77 QHESLKKGHL
+77 
-87 TLQQT
+87 
-92 HDRAQADLG
+92 
-101 RLKDEAARARAHDQ
+101 
-115 ERAIERQALLDQHES
+115 RQALLDQHDG
-130 LKQGNQDLQQS
+130 LKQGHQDLQQK
-141 HDRAQVELARLKD
+141 HDQAQVELARLKEDLNRVRLRD
-154 DVARA
+154 D
-159 KTRDEERR
+159 ERR
-167 GQLRQLEQERIQL
+167 GQLKQLEQERIQL
-180 AQKYEADQKKFRE
+180 AQKFEADQKKIRA
-193 DLKTAEDDLNS
+193 DLKSAQDDLDS
-204 LQTSQLQWAVDRE
+204 LQTAQLQWAMDRE

-223 ESAVARQAQL
+223 DAAVAKQAQL
-233 EQEWQKARAS
+233 EQDWQKARVG
-243 LTEDKARLEDLSDDL
+243 LTQEKSKLSELNSQL
-258 QQQLKAVRA
+258 QQQLKGLQA
-267 ELEPLKAARDKWQA
+267 EIEPLRTGRDKWQA
-281 ERQRLIADVARL
+281 ERQRLVADIGRL
-293 EQGSQAAE
+293 EQAAQVADAQ
-301 SQFKADRKLLLG
+301 SKADRRLLQT
-313 QLDEA
+313 QLEEA
-318 RKKGADLDKAEA
+318 RMKILELEKMQS
-330 EFQRLSDERSALLT
+330 EFQRVSDERSALLT
-344 KVKAMEKDWQ
+344 KVRALEKDWQ
-354 SRETSYAEEKSTLK
+354 SREASIAEEKAALK
-368 KQNQDAIARLAAMQ
+368 KQLQDGLARLSAMQ
-382 QDYEKIKAL
+382 LDYEKLKGL
-391 HADLAGETGRKAE
+391 HADLAGESGRKVQ

-412 LTAEKNQ
+412 LTSEKNQ
-419 LKVDLERIQAQLS
+419 LKVDLERVQAQLS
-432 DMMSQTNELHSQRAA
+432 DMMSQANELHGQRMA
-447 EAKELDQAWQREKV
+447 ETRELEQAWQREKAA
-461 SLKAQLEEA
+461 LKAQLDEA
-470 RKTAGSGPPTSQ
+470 RKAVSSGPPPSQ
-482 VLARYEAEKRA
+482 LITKFDAEKRA
-493 MQAQLEGLKVELA
+493 MQAQIEGLRSELA

-512 EAAPA
+512 DVAPA

-557 TNKTTPEERREFVA
+557 ANKTTPEERREFVA

-595 GIQERPVQMQPPV
+595 GIQERPVAMVPPV
-608 GVGTKAPVILV
+608 GAATKPPVILV

-756 VKAMLKPFNME
+756 VKAMLKPFNMD
-767 IIVADGG
+767 IMVADGG

-781 LKKKPDMIIL
+781 LKKKPDLIIL

-806 LREDPAGS
+806 LREDPAAS

>member
-1 MSPETQKPKSF
+1 MSPEPSKAKSF

-19 QEFVAHLQ
+19 QEFIAHLQ
-27 TLQDD
+27 TLQEDI
-32 MGTQLAEKEQELAL
+32 GTQLEEKEKELA
-46 IQRLLADK
+46 QVKRQMAAK
-54 QREVDEMQNAQL
+54 QQETDELQNSQL
-66 QWAIDRQALLE
+66 QWAID
-77 QHESLKKGHL
+77 
-87 TLQQT
+87 
-92 HDRAQADLG
+92 
-101 RLKDEAARARAHDQ
+101 
-115 ERAIERQALLDQHES
+115 RQALLDQHES
-130 LKQGNQDLQQS
+130 LKQGHQDLQQS
-141 HDRAQVELARLKD
+141 HDRAQVELGRLKD

-159 KTRDEERR
+159 KSRDEERR
-167 GQLRQLEQERIQL
+167 SQLRQLEQERMQL
-180 AQKYEADQKKFRE
+180 TQKFEADQKKIRA
-193 DLKTAEDDLNS
+193 DLKSAQDDLDS
-204 LQTSQLQWAVDRE
+204 LQSAQLQWAMDRE

-223 ESAVARQAQL
+223 DTAVAKQARL
-233 EQEWQKARAS
+233 EQDWQKARAD
-243 LTEDKARLEDLSDDL
+243 LTHDKARLTDLTAQQ
-258 QQQLKAVRA
+258 QQQLKAVQG
-267 ELEPLKAARDKWQA
+267 ELEPLKTAREKWQA

-293 EQGSQAAE
+293 EQGGQEAE
-301 SQFKADRKLLLG
+301 AQYKADRRLLQG
-313 QLDEA
+313 QLEEA

-330 EFQRLSDERSALLT
+330 EFQRVSDERSALLS
-344 KVKAMEKDWQ
+344 KVKALEKDWQ
-354 SRETSYAEEKSTLK
+354 LRETSVAEEKAALK
-368 KQNQDAIARLAAMQ
+368 KQVSDANNKLAAVAQDA
-382 QDYEKIKAL
+382 EKLKAL
-391 HADLAGETGRKAE
+391 HADLAGQTSRKAE

-412 LTAEKNQ
+412 LTSEKNQ
-419 LKVDLERIQAQLS
+419 LKVDLERVQAQLS

-447 EAKELDQAWQREKV
+447 EAKELDEAWKREKA

-470 RKTAGSGPPTSQ
+470 RKAAGSGPPSSQ

-493 MQAQLEGLKVELA
+493 MQAQLDSLRNDLA
-506 ASGKNK
+506 ASGKHK
-512 EAAPA
+512 DMAPA

-543 NAIIGFSEILLDEK
+543 NAILGFSEILLDEK
-557 TNKTTPEERREFVA
+557 ANKTTPEERREFVA

-595 GIQERPVQMQPPV
+595 GIQERPVQMVPPV
-608 GVGTKAPVILV
+608 GTGTKPPVILV

-701 LPFDIGQADFLTKPI
+701 LAFDIGQADFLTKPI

-756 VKAMLKPFNME
+756 IRAMLKPFNIEVM
-767 IIVADGG
+767 VADGG
-774 KAGLELA
+774 KAGVEMA
-781 LKKKPDMIIL
+781 LKKKPDLIIL
-791 DLMMPDVDGFEVVSK
+791 DLMMPEVDGFDVVSRLK
-806 LREDPAGS
+806 EDPAAS

-819 IYTAKNISSEDR
+819 IYTAKNITSEDR

>member
-1 MSPETQKPKSF
+1 MAPEAPKAKSF

-19 QEFVAHLQ
+19 QEFITHLQ
-27 TLQDD
+27 ALQEDI
-32 MGTQLAEKEQELAL
+32 GGQLEEKEKELALTKRQLAEKQQEL
-46 IQRLLADK
+46 
-54 QREVDEMQNAQL
+54 DELQNAQL
-66 QWAIDRQALLE
+66 QWAMD
-77 QHESLKKGHL
+77 
-87 TLQQT
+87 
-92 HDRAQADLG
+92 
-101 RLKDEAARARAHDQ
+101 
-115 ERAIERQALLDQHES
+115 RQALLDQHEA
-130 LKQGNQDLQQS
+130 LKQGHQDLQQS
-141 HDRAQVELARLKD
+141 HDRAEVELGRLKD
-154 DVARA
+154 DVTRS
-159 KTRDEERR
+159 KSRDEERR
-167 GQLRQLEQERIQL
+167 GQLRQLEQERMQA
-180 AQKYEADQKKFRE
+180 AQKFENDQKKIRSDLKLAQE
-193 DLKTAEDDLNS
+193 DLDT
-204 LQTSQLQWAVDRE
+204 LQSAQLQWAMDRE

-223 ESAVARQAQL
+223 DAAVGKQAEL
-233 EQEWQKARAS
+233 EQEWQKARAQ
-243 LTEDKARLEDLSDDL
+243 LTQDKTRLTDLSAQL
-258 QQQLKAVRA
+258 QQQLKAVQA
-267 ELEPLKAARDKWQA
+267 EIEPLKAAREKWQA

-293 EQGSQAAE
+293 EQGSQAADA
-301 SQFKADRKLLLG
+301 QFKADRKLLQG

-318 RKKGADLDKAEA
+318 RKKAADLDKAEA

-344 KVKAMEKDWQ
+344 KVKALEKDWQ
-354 SRETSYAEEKSTLK
+354 SREASVAEEKAGLK
-368 KQNQDAIARLAAMQ
+368 KQVQDAVAKLAAMQ

-404 EWTAREQR
+404 AWTGREQR
-412 LTAEKNQ
+412 LTSEKNQ
-419 LKVDLERIQAQLS
+419 LKVDLERVQGQLS
-432 DMMSQTNELHSQRAA
+432 EMMAETNELHSRRAN
-447 EAKELDQAWQREKV
+447 EAKELEQAWHREKA
-461 SLKAQLEEA
+461 SLKLQLEEA
-470 RKTAGSGPPTSQ
+470 RKAAGSGPPTSQ

-493 MQAQLEGLKVELA
+493 MQAQLDGLKTDLS

-512 EAAPA
+512 DAAPA
-517 LSQAKRDFEAKF
+517 LTQAKRDFEAKF

-557 TNKTTPEERREFVA
+557 ANKTTPEERREFVA

-595 GIQERPVQMQPPV
+595 GIQERPVQMMPPV
-608 GVGTKAPVILV
+608 GGGSKPPVILV

-696 VNKES
+696 INKES

-767 IIVADGG
+767 VIVADGG

-781 LKKKPDMIIL
+781 LKKKPDLIIL

-806 LREDPAGS
+806 LREDPAAS

-819 IYTAKNISSEDR
+819 IYTAKNITSEDR

-856 NNLQTS
+856 NNLQTT

>member
-1 MSPETQKPKSF
+1 MAPEAPKAKSF

-19 QEFVAHLQ
+19 QEFITHLQ
-27 TLQDD
+27 ALQEDI
-32 MGTQLAEKEQELAL
+32 GGQLEEKEKELALTKRQLAEKQQEL
-46 IQRLLADK
+46 
-54 QREVDEMQNAQL
+54 DELQNAQL
-66 QWAIDRQALLE
+66 QWAMD
-77 QHESLKKGHL
+77 
-87 TLQQT
+87 
-92 HDRAQADLG
+92 
-101 RLKDEAARARAHDQ
+101 
-115 ERAIERQALLDQHES
+115 RQALLDQHEA
-130 LKQGNQDLQQS
+130 LKQGHQDLQQS
-141 HDRAQVELARLKD
+141 HDRAEVELGRLKD
-154 DVARA
+154 DVTRS
-159 KTRDEERR
+159 KSRDEERR
-167 GQLRQLEQERIQL
+167 GQLRQLEQERMQA
-180 AQKYEADQKKFRE
+180 AQKFENDQKKIRSDLKLAQE
-193 DLKTAEDDLNS
+193 DLDT
-204 LQTSQLQWAVDRE
+204 LQSAQLQWAMDRE

-223 ESAVARQAQL
+223 DAAVGKQAEL
-233 EQEWQKARAS
+233 EQEWQKARAQ
-243 LTEDKARLEDLSDDL
+243 LTQDKTRLTDLSAQL
-258 QQQLKAVRA
+258 QQQLKAVQA
-267 ELEPLKAARDKWQA
+267 EIEPLKAAREKWQA
-281 ERQRLIADVARL
+281 ERLRLIADVARL
-293 EQGSQAAE
+293 EQGSQAADA
-301 SQFKADRKLLLG
+301 QFKADRKLLQG

-318 RKKGADLDKAEA
+318 RKKAADLDKAEA

-344 KVKAMEKDWQ
+344 KVKALEKDWQ
-354 SRETSYAEEKSTLK
+354 SREASVAEEKAGLK
-368 KQNQDAIARLAAMQ
+368 KQVQDAVAKLAAMQ

-404 EWTAREQR
+404 AWTGREQR
-412 LTAEKNQ
+412 LTSEKNQ
-419 LKVDLERIQAQLS
+419 LKVDLERVQGQLS
-432 DMMSQTNELHSQRAA
+432 EMMAETNELHSRRAN
-447 EAKELDQAWQREKV
+447 EAKELEQAWHREKA
-461 SLKAQLEEA
+461 SLKLQLEEA
-470 RKTAGSGPPTSQ
+470 RKAAGSGPPTSQ

-493 MQAQLEGLKVELA
+493 MQAQLDGLKTELS

-512 EAAPA
+512 DAAPA
-517 LSQAKRDFEAKF
+517 LTQAKRDFEAKF

-557 TNKTTPEERREFVA
+557 ANKTTPEERREFVA

-595 GIQERPVQMQPPV
+595 GIQERPVQMMPPV
-608 GVGTKAPVILV
+608 GGGSKPPVILV

-696 VNKES
+696 INKES

-767 IIVADGG
+767 VIVADGG

-781 LKKKPDMIIL
+781 LKKKPDLIIL

-806 LREDPAGS
+806 LREDPAAS

-819 IYTAKNISSEDR
+819 IYTAKNITSEDR

-856 NNLQTS
+856 NNLQTT

>member
-1 MSPETQKPKSF
+1 MPETPKPKSF

-19 QEFVAHLQ
+19 QDFIAHLQ
-27 TLQDD
+27 VLQEDV
-32 MGTQLAEKEQELAL
+32 GVQLEEKEKELALAKRQLAEKQQEL
-46 IQRLLADK
+46 
-54 QREVDEMQNAQL
+54 DEMQNAQL
-66 QWAIDRQALLE
+66 QWAMDRQ
-77 QHESLKKGHL
+77 S
-87 TLQQT
+87 
-92 HDRAQADLG
+92 
-101 RLKDEAARARAHDQ
+101 
-115 ERAIERQALLDQHES
+115 LLDQHES
-130 LKQGNQDLQQS
+130 LKQGQTDLQQS
-141 HDRAQVELARLKD
+141 HDQAKVELARLKD
-154 DVARA
+154 DIARA

-180 AQKYEADQKKFRE
+180 AQKSEVDQKKIRA
-193 DLKTAEDDLNS
+193 DLKAAQDDLDS
-204 LQTSQLQWAVDRE
+204 LQSAQLQWAMDRE

-223 ESAVARQAQL
+223 DTAVSKQAQL
-233 EQEWQKARAS
+233 EQEWQKARAE
-243 LTEDKARLEDLSDDL
+243 LTKDKARLTDTTAQL
-258 QQQLKAVRA
+258 QQQLKAAQA

-281 ERQRLIADVARL
+281 ERQRLVADVARL
-293 EQGSQAAE
+293 EQGSQASEA
-301 SQFKADRKLLLG
+301 QFKADRKLLQG

-330 EFQRLSDERSALLT
+330 EFGRISDERSALLT
-344 KVKAMEKDWQ
+344 KVKALEKDWQ
-354 SRETSYAEEKSTLK
+354 SREASIAEEKAALR
-368 KQNQDAIARLAAMQ
+368 KQVGDAVAKLAAMQ
-382 QDYEKIKAL
+382 QDYEKVKAL

-404 EWTAREQR
+404 QWTAREQR
-412 LTAEKNQ
+412 LTSEKNQ
-419 LKVDLERIQAQLS
+419 LKVDLERVQAQLS
-432 DMMSQTNELHSQRAA
+432 DMMSQSNDLQTQRASQS
-447 EAKELDQAWQREKV
+447 KELEQAWLREKA
-461 SLKAQLEEA
+461 SLKAQLDES
-470 RKTAGSGPPTSQ
+470 RKAAGSGPPSSQ

-493 MQAQLEGLKVELA
+493 MQAQLDSLRTELT

-512 EAAPA
+512 DAAPA
-517 LSQAKRDFEAKF
+517 LVQAKRDFEAKF

-543 NAIIGFSEILLDEK
+543 NAINGFSEILLDEK
-557 TNKTTPEERREFVA
+557 GNKTTPEERREFVA
-571 HINESGK
+571 HINESAK
-578 RLVEHIRE
+578 RLGEHIRE

-595 GIQERPVQMQPPV
+595 GIQERPVQMMPPV
-608 GVGTKAPVILV
+608 GTGSKPPVILV

-767 IIVADGG
+767 VMVADGG

-781 LKKKPDMIIL
+781 LKKKPDLIIL

-819 IYTAKNISSEDR
+819 IYTAKNITSEDR

-839 SIIQKG
+839 TIIQKG

>member
-1 MSPETQKPKSF
+1 MSPETPKAKSF

-19 QEFVAHLQ
+19 QEFIEHLQ

-32 MGTQLAEKEQELAL
+32 MGTQLEEKEKELAL
-46 IQRLLADK
+46 VQRQLAEK
-54 QREVDEMQNAQL
+54 QRELDELQNAQL
-66 QWAIDRQALLE
+66 QWAMDRQALLG
-77 QHESLKKGHL
+77 QH
-87 TLQQT
+87 
-92 HDRAQADLG
+92 DA
-101 RLKDEAARARAHDQ
+101 
-115 ERAIERQALLDQHES
+115 
-130 LKQGNQDLQQS
+130 LKQGHVDLQQS
-141 HDRAQVELARLKD
+141 HDRAQVELGRLKD
-154 DVARA
+154 DVVRA
-159 KTRDEERR
+159 KARDEERR
-167 GQLRQLEQERIQL
+167 SQLRQLEQERIQL
-180 AQKYEADQKKFRE
+180 AQKFEADQKKIRT
-193 DLKTAEDDLNS
+193 DLKAAQDDLDS
-204 LQTSQLQWAVDRE
+204 LQSSQLQWAMDRE

-223 ESAVARQAQL
+223 DTAVAKQAQL
-233 EQEWQKARAS
+233 EQEWQRARAE
-243 LTEDKARLEDLSDDL
+243 LTQDKARLAELTSQL
-258 QQQLKAVRA
+258 QQQLKAVQA
-267 ELEPLKAARDKWQA
+267 ELEPLKAAREKWLA
-281 ERQRLIADVARL
+281 ERQRLVDDVARL
-293 EQGSQAAE
+293 EQGAQSADA
-301 SQFKADRKLLLG
+301 QFKADRKLLQG

-318 RKKGADLDKAEA
+318 RKKAADLDKAEA
-330 EFQRLSDERSALLT
+330 EFQRVSDERSALLT
-344 KVKAMEKDWQ
+344 KVKALEKDWQ
-354 SRETSYAEEKSTLK
+354 SREASVAEEKAAFK
-368 KQNQDAIARLAAMQ
+368 KQISDATARLAAMH
-382 QDYEKIKAL
+382 QDSEKLRAL
-391 HADLAGETGRKAE
+391 HADLAGETNRKAE

-412 LTAEKNQ
+412 LTSEKNQ
-419 LKVDLERIQAQLS
+419 LKVDLERVQAQLS
-432 DMMSQTNELHSQRAA
+432 DMMSQTNELHSQRAV
-447 EAKELDQAWQREKV
+447 EAKELDEAWQREKA
-461 SLKAQLEEA
+461 SLKAQLDEA
-470 RKTAGSGPPTSQ
+470 RKAAGSGPPTSQ

-493 MQAQLEGLKVELA
+493 MQAQLDGVRTELA
-506 ASGKNK
+506 ASGKHK
-512 EAAPA
+512 DTAPA
-517 LSQAKRDFEAKF
+517 LTQAKRDFEAKF

-557 TNKTTPEERREFVA
+557 ANKTTPEERREFVA

-595 GIQERPVQMQPPV
+595 GIQERPVQMVPPV
-608 GVGTKAPVILV
+608 GAGSKPPVILV

-701 LPFDIGQADFLTKPI
+701 LAFDIGQADFLTKPI

-756 VKAMLKPFNME
+756 IKAMLKPFNIEVM
-767 IIVADGG
+767 VADGG
-774 KAGLELA
+774 KTGVEMA
-781 LKKKPDMIIL
+781 LKKKPDLIIL

-806 LREDPAGS
+806 LKEDPAAS
-814 QIPIL
+814 KIPIL
-819 IYTAKNISSEDR
+819 IYTAKNITSEDR

-839 SIIQKG
+839 TIIQKG

>member
-1 MSPETQKPKSF
+1 MSPESSKAKSF

-19 QEFVAHLQ
+19 QEFILHLQ
-27 TLQDD
+27 ALQEDI
-32 MGTQLAEKEQELAL
+32 GTQLEEKEKELAL
-46 IQRLLADK
+46 VKRQMAAK
-54 QREVDEMQNAQL
+54 QQETDELQNSQL
-66 QWAIDRQALLE
+66 QWAID
-77 QHESLKKGHL
+77 
-87 TLQQT
+87 
-92 HDRAQADLG
+92 
-101 RLKDEAARARAHDQ
+101 
-115 ERAIERQALLDQHES
+115 RQALLDQHES
-130 LKQGNQDLQQS
+130 LKQGHQDLQQS
-141 HDRAQVELARLKD
+141 HDRAQVELGRLKD

-159 KTRDEERR
+159 KSRDEERR
-167 GQLRQLEQERIQL
+167 SQLRQLEQERMQL
-180 AQKYEADQKKFRE
+180 TQKFEADQKKIRADLKSAQE
-193 DLKTAEDDLNS
+193 DLDS
-204 LQTSQLQWAVDRE
+204 LQSAQLQWAMDRE
-217 TLLKDR
+217 SLLKDR
-223 ESAVARQAQL
+223 DTAVAKQAQL
-233 EQEWQKARAS
+233 EQDWQKARAELS
-243 LTEDKARLEDLSDDL
+243 KDKTHLTELTAQQ
-258 QQQLKAVRA
+258 QQQLKTVQA
-267 ELEPLKAARDKWQA
+267 ELEPLKTARDKWQA
-281 ERQRLIADVARL
+281 ERQRLIADIARL
-293 EQGSQAAE
+293 EQGGQEAE
-301 SQFKADRKLLLG
+301 AQYKADRRLLQG
-313 QLDEA
+313 QLEEA

-330 EFQRLSDERSALLT
+330 EFQRVSDERSALLS
-344 KVKAMEKDWQ
+344 KVKALEKDWQ
-354 SRETSYAEEKSTLK
+354 LREASIAEEKAGLK
-368 KQNQDAIARLAAMQ
+368 KQVSDATNKMAAVAQDA
-382 QDYEKIKAL
+382 EKLKAL
-391 HADLAGETGRKAE
+391 HADLAGETSRKAE

-412 LTAEKNQ
+412 LTSEKNQ
-419 LKVDLERIQAQLS
+419 LKVDLERVQAQLS

-447 EAKELDQAWQREKV
+447 EAKELDEAWKREKA

-470 RKTAGSGPPTSQ
+470 RKAAGSGPPTSQ

-493 MQAQLEGLKVELA
+493 MQAQLDSLRNDLA
-506 ASGKNK
+506 ASGKHK
-512 EAAPA
+512 DMAPA

-543 NAIIGFSEILLDEK
+543 NAILGFSEILLDEK
-557 TNKTTPEERREFVA
+557 ANKTTPEERREFVA

-595 GIQERPVQMQPPV
+595 GIQERPVQMVPPV
-608 GVGTKAPVILV
+608 GTGTKPPVILV

-701 LPFDIGQADFLTKPI
+701 LAFDIGQADFLTKPI

-756 VKAMLKPFNME
+756 IKAMLKPFNIEVM
-767 IIVADGG
+767 VADGG
-774 KAGLELA
+774 KAGVEMA
-781 LKKKPDMIIL
+781 LKKKPDLIIL
-791 DLMMPDVDGFEVVSK
+791 DLMMPEVDGFDVVSRLK
-806 LREDPAGS
+806 EDPAAS

-819 IYTAKNISSEDR
+819 IYTAKNITSEDR

>member
-1 MSPETQKPKSF
+1 MTPEAPKAKSF

-19 QEFVAHLQ
+19 QEFIAHLQ
-27 TLQDD
+27 ALQEDI
-32 MGTQLAEKEQELAL
+32 GSQLEEKEKELAL
-46 IQRLLADK
+46 VKRQVADK
-54 QREVDEMQNAQL
+54 QQELDELQNAQL
-66 QWAIDRQALLE
+66 QWAMDRQ
-77 QHESLKKGHL
+77 
-87 TLQQT
+87 T
-92 HDRAQADLG
+92 
-101 RLKDEAARARAHDQ
+101 
-115 ERAIERQALLDQHES
+115 LLDQHET
-130 LKQGNQDLQQS
+130 LKQGHQDLQQK
-141 HDRAQVELARLKD
+141 HDQSAVELARLKD
-154 DVARA
+154 DITRA

-167 GQLRQLEQERIQL
+167 SQLKQLEQERIQL
-180 AQKYEADQKKFRE
+180 AQKFEADQKKLRT
-193 DLKTAEDDLNS
+193 DLKTAQDDLDG
-204 LQTSQLQWAVDRE
+204 LQTSQLQWAIDRE
-217 TLLKDR
+217 TLIKDR
-223 ESAVARQAQL
+223 DAAVAKQAQL
-233 EQEWQKARAS
+233 EQEWQTARAE
-243 LTEDKARLEDLSDDL
+243 LTQDKAKLTDLTSQL
-258 QQQLKAVRA
+258 QLQLKALQA
-267 ELEPLKAARDKWQA
+267 EVEPLKAARDKWQT

-293 EQGSQAAE
+293 EQSGQSADA
-301 SQFKADRKLLLG
+301 QFKADRKLMQG

-318 RKKGADLDKAEA
+318 RKKAAELDKAAA
-330 EFQRLSDERSALLT
+330 EFQRLSDERTALLT
-344 KVKAMEKDWQ
+344 KVKALEKDWQ
-354 SRETSYAEEKSTLK
+354 SREASFAEEKATLR
-368 KQNQDAIARLAAMQ
+368 KQVQEAVAKQTAVH
-382 QDYEKIKAL
+382 QDYEKLKAL

-412 LTAEKNQ
+412 LTSEKNQ
-419 LKVDLERIQAQLS
+419 LKVDLERVQAELS
-432 DMMSQTNELHSQRAA
+432 DMMAKTNEMQGERLAQSR
-447 EAKELDQAWQREKV
+447 ELEMAWQREKAA
-461 SLKAQLEEA
+461 LKAQLEEA
-470 RKTAGSGPPTSQ
+470 RKAAGTVPQTSQ
-482 VLARYEAEKRA
+482 AIARYEAEKRA
-493 MQAQLEGLKVELA
+493 MQAQLEGLRNELA

-512 EAAPA
+512 DAAPA

-557 TNKTTPEERREFVA
+557 ANKTTPEERREFVA

-595 GIQERPVQMQPPV
+595 GIQERPVAMMPPV
-608 GVGTKAPVILV
+608 GVGSKPPVILV

-696 VNKES
+696 INKES

-756 VKAMLKPFNME
+756 IKAMLKPFNME
-767 IIVADGG
+767 VMVADGG

-781 LKKKPDMIIL
+781 LKKKPDLIIL

-806 LREDPAGS
+806 LREDPAAS

-819 IYTAKNISSEDR
+819 IYTAKNITSEDR

>member
-1 MSPETQKPKSF
+1 MPEAPKPKSF

-19 QEFVAHLQ
+19 QDFITHLQ
-27 TLQDD
+27 ALQEDV
-32 MGTQLAEKEQELAL
+32 GGQLEEKEKELAIVKRQLAEKQQEL
-46 IQRLLADK
+46 
-54 QREVDEMQNAQL
+54 DEMQNAQL
-66 QWAIDRQALLE
+66 QWAMDRQ
-77 QHESLKKGHL
+77 S
-87 TLQQT
+87 
-92 HDRAQADLG
+92 
-101 RLKDEAARARAHDQ
+101 
-115 ERAIERQALLDQHES
+115 LLDQHES
-130 LKQGNQDLQQS
+130 VKQGQQDLQQS
-141 HDRAQVELARLKD
+141 HDQAKVELARLKD
-154 DVARA
+154 DIARA
-159 KTRDEERR
+159 KVRDEERR

-180 AQKYEADQKKFRE
+180 AQKSEGDQKKIRA
-193 DLKTAEDDLNS
+193 DLKAAQDDLDS
-204 LQTSQLQWAVDRE
+204 LQSAQLQWAMDRE

-223 ESAVARQAQL
+223 DTAVAKQAQL
-233 EQEWQKARAS
+233 EQEWQKARAE
-243 LTEDKARLEDLSDDL
+243 LTKDKARLTDVTAQV
-258 QQQLKAVRA
+258 QQQLKAVQA
-267 ELEPLKAARDKWQA
+267 ELEPLKAGRDKWQA
-281 ERQRLIADVARL
+281 ERQRLVADVARL
-293 EQGSQAAE
+293 EQESQTAE
-301 SQFKADRKLLLG
+301 SQFRADRKLLQG
-313 QLDEA
+313 QLEEA

-330 EFQRLSDERSALLT
+330 EFARLSDERSALLT
-344 KVKAMEKDWQ
+344 KVKALEKDWQ
-354 SRETSYAEEKSTLK
+354 SREASIAEEKSGLK
-368 KQNQDAIARLAAMQ
+368 KQVQDAVARLAAMQ

-404 EWTAREQR
+404 EWTSREQR
-412 LTAEKNQ
+412 LTSEKNQ
-419 LKVDLERIQAQLS
+419 LKVDLERVQAQLS
-432 DMMSQTNELHSQRAA
+432 DMMSQSNDLHSQRASQS
-447 EAKELDQAWQREKV
+447 KELEQAWLREKA
-461 SLKAQLEEA
+461 SLKAQLDEA
-470 RKTAGSGPPTSQ
+470 RKAAGSGPPSSQ

-493 MQAQLEGLKVELA
+493 MQAQLDSLRTELT

-512 EAAPA
+512 DAAPA
-517 LSQAKRDFEAKF
+517 LVQAKRDFEAKF

-543 NAIIGFSEILLDEK
+543 NAINGFSEILLDEK
-557 TNKTTPEERREFVA
+557 GNKTTPEERREFVA
-571 HINESGK
+571 HINESAK
-578 RLVEHIRE
+578 RLGEHIRE

-595 GIQERPVQMQPPV
+595 GIQERPVQMMPPV
-608 GVGTKAPVILV
+608 GSGSKPPVILV

-767 IIVADGG
+767 VMVADGG

-781 LKKKPDMIIL
+781 LKKKPDLIIL

-806 LREDPAGS
+806 LREDPDGS

-819 IYTAKNISSEDR
+819 IYTAKNITSEDR

-839 SIIQKG
+839 TIIQKG

-856 NNLQTS
+856 NNLQTT